1 MRGHEC
7 PTEGTGL
14 CPGHEGLC
22 KAFKQWRSKTR
33 LGSGPVSMAM
43 GASWTGDQ
51 RIESGRPEAAVPGN
65 LLLPTAL
72 QGGMAQ
78 STEDQEVAGPTLPE
92 SSPWVPR
99 DGLSSCLTLC
109 FSSGSECATSC
120 LDHNSESIILPVNVT
135 VRDIPHWLNPTR
147 VEVSDR
153 GCPLA
158 AMGREMTMV
167 NIYCAL
173 VLH

>member
-1 MRGHEC
+1 MCRGVC
-7 PTEGTGL
+7 
-14 CPGHEGLC
+14 
-22 KAFKQWRSKTR
+22 
-33 LGSGPVSMAM
+33 
-43 GASWTGDQ
+43 
-51 RIESGRPEAAVPGN
+51 
-65 LLLPTAL
+65 
-72 QGGMAQ
+72 
-78 STEDQEVAGPTLPE
+78 
-92 SSPWVPR
+92 SSPLPSRVGWLSPLR
-99 DGLSSCLTLC
+99 TRKWQGPHFLRAAHGCQEMGLSSCLTLY

-135 VRDIPHWLNPTR
+135 VRDIPHWLNPMR